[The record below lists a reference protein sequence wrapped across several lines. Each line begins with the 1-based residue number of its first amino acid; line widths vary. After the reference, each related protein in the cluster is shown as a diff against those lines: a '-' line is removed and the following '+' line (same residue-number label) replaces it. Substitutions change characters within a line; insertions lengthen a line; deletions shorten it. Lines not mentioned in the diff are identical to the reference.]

1 MCEAYSVAS
10 SGLMS
15 VTVDFRH
22 RDAERLR
29 AEDVPRPSG
38 VPVAADPSDRPDLR
52 EADLWCLSRCGPERL
67 RESTCANVPRW
78 RSPSLGHSSRGTW
91 RSPSLGR
98 SSRGTCRSL
107 RSSWRESGC
116 ENRTTRTRSRRSFV
130 LSFNPLPWTHS
141 ALTGTFAPRRSGC
154 ENRTIRTRSGLLRPV
169 VYHSDR
175 YDSPINSRSRS
186 RVMSPASAFL

>member
-1 MCEAYSVAS
+1 VCEAYSVAS

-78 RSPSLGHSSRGTW
+78 RSPSLG
-91 RSPSLGR
+91 R

-116 ENRTTRTRSRRSFV
+116 ENRTTRTRSRRSLV
-130 LSFNPLPWTHS
+130 LSSNPLPWTHS

-175 YDSPINSRSRS
+175 YDSPTNSRSRS